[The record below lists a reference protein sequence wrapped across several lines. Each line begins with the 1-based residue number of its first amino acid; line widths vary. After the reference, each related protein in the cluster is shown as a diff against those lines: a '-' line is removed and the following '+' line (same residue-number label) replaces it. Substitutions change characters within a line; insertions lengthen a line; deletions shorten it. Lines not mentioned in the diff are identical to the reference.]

1 MQTMPEIDAVRNVA
15 VGVFEVGAIKA
26 LSMPE
31 NLSDFGTWYSDRP
44 IITDLAGVPVQCACF
59 AAGTFADCNL
69 CIVEISTYKFEVCN

>member
-1 MQTMPEIDAVRNVA
+1 MPQAEIDAVRNVA

-31 NLSDFGTWYSDRP
+31 KLSDFGMWYSDRP
-44 IITDLAGVPVQCACF
+44 FITDLAGVQCACF
-59 AAGTFADCNL
+59 AAGTFADCSF